1 MARFSSRVTRL
12 SSQRLFVR
20 SQAKIF
26 LMNMMI
32 NGTGTR
38 FPMIATGIAHQKG
51 RPCATAIGIAPRSST
66 TGTMEIRN
74 VMTSLPKK
82 LFQRVIVLLL
92 PYFFLMLSTRLNV
105 LNSGVRLSQSI
116 TARPMICTAIQ
127 PGSSSTM
134 NTICTVRMAQF
145 SRMPSV

>member
-1 MARFSSRVTRL
+1 MEGKASFTFMSIIAAMREPVHAPVPGRGMATKRNRPQKAYFFTVSILPMARFSSRVTRL

-26 LMNMMI
+26 LMNTMI

-74 VMTSLPKK
+74 VMTILPKK
-82 LFQRVIVLLL
+82 LFQRFI
-92 PYFFLMLSTRLNV
+92 
-105 LNSGVRLSQSI
+105 
-116 TARPMICTAIQ
+116 
-127 PGSSSTM
+127 
-134 NTICTVRMAQF
+134 
-145 SRMPSV
+145 